1 MGYIVSSA
9 RYSTSVQEYLFFE
22 GRAMSELVP
31 AQPMGR
37 SMSPQE
43 QITTPFPSWP
53 MGEGQSMGLRDFCHL
68 LLKHLRLIAVCF
80 LGALMFTGLAMAMI
94 TPTYTATTTLLL
106 ERQIPQILE
115 FREVVAESAESN
127 RFSTEYDFYKTQ
139 YEVLKSRT
147 LAARIIQDQH
157 LETSPIFAVSG
168 TDKGIVARTWGHAK
182 GWLMGLGALKGF
194 AQTSPRPEGKHLS
207 AIKAELI
214 DAYLA
219 MLEVQPTRQTQL
231 VKIAFHTPDPQ
242 LSVRLADAHAEGYIR
257 RGIELRI
264 RANEEAQRF
273 LEERLVELK
282 DRVEK
287 SEAVLNRYR
296 RHKGIISLNDKENI
310 VVDRLT
316 DLNRRL
322 TEAEAERIDIEG
334 QVRLIHK
341 GHYVSLPAVINNSLV
356 QSLTRELARLE
367 GEQAH
372 LASLFKSDY
381 PRLAQ
386 LQAQVGETRKRLQR
400 EIQRVVA
407 GLNSAYQAANAKER
421 KLRTEM
427 EEQKVAALQLKDA
440 SVNYAILAREVD
452 TNRQLYDST
461 LQRMKEMS
469 VAAELRASNVS
480 IIDKAEVP
488 RQPSSPKVR
497 KNLLL
502 GMFLGLIGGVGLA
515 YLREYLDNTLKTAEE
530 VERYLGLPNLAVV
543 PDFLALS
550 RRGQVLWTFPSVC
563 RQIPGAPAA
572 DRDLILAHRAFSAM
586 VEAYGNLRAA
596 ILLSRAEESP
606 KLVLFTSAMHGE
618 GKTTTVTNTA
628 LVFARLGG
636 NVLIIDADL
645 RHSRCHK
652 VLGLEHGP
660 GLTELLTGLR
670 ELPELIRQTHIARLY
685 LLDSG
690 SMSPDPAE
698 LLGSQ
703 KMRDVLAALRE
714 RFDYILIDAPPMIP
728 VSDAMLLST
737 MVDGVVLVV
746 AAQTTPKQLVWEA
759 RMRLSYAR
767 ARILGAALNRVNIGL
782 GHYRYD
788 YWTYAEHNG
797 PTVRKEVRL
806 EDKQ

>member
-9 RYSTSVQEYLFFE
+9 RYSTSVQQYLFIE
-22 GRAMSELVP
+22 GLAMSELVP
-31 AQPMGR
+31 AQPMWR
-37 SMSPQE
+37 PMSPQE

-53 MGEGQSMGLRDFCHL
+53 VGEGQSMGLRDFCHI
-68 LLKHLRLIAVCF
+68 LLKHFRLIAVCF
-80 LGALMFTGLAMAMI
+80 LGALILTGLAMVMI

-106 ERQIPQILE
+106 ERQIPQVLE
-115 FREVVAESAESN
+115 FREVMAESAESN

-147 LAARIIQDQH
+147 LAARIIQEQH
-157 LETSPIFAVSG
+157 LETSSVF
-168 TDKGIVARTWGHAK
+168 
-182 GWLMGLGALKGF
+182 KGF
-194 AQTSPRPEGKHLS
+194 AQTSPRPEGEHLS
-207 AIKAELI
+207 AINAELI

-219 MLEVQPTRQTQL
+219 MLEVQSTRQTQL

-242 LSVRLADAHAEGYIR
+242 LSARLADAHAEGYIR
-257 RGIELRI
+257 RGIELRT
-264 RANEEAQRF
+264 RAHEEAQRF

-341 GHYVSLPAVINNSLV
+341 GHDVSLPAVINNPLV

-386 LQAQVGETRKRLQR
+386 LQAQVGEARKRLQR

-407 GLNSAYQAANAKER
+407 GLDSAYQAANAKER

-440 SVNYAILAREVD
+440 SVNYAILVREVD

-461 LQRMKEMS
+461 LQRMKEMG

-488 RQPSSPKVR
+488 RQPSSPKIGN
-497 KNLLL
+497 NLLM
-502 GMFLGLIGGVGLA
+502 GMFLGLMGGVGLA
-515 YLREYLDNTLKTAEE
+515 CLREYLDNTLKTAEE
-530 VERYLGLPNLAVV
+530 AERYLGLPNLAVI

-550 RRGQVLWTFPSVC
+550 RRGRVLWTFPSIC
-563 RQIPGAPAA
+563 RQVLGAPAA
-572 DRDLILAHRAFSAM
+572 DRDLILARRAFSAM
-586 VEAYGNLRAA
+586 TEAYGNLRTA
-596 ILLSRAEESP
+596 ILLSSAEESP
-606 KLVLFTSAMHGE
+606 KLMLFTSAMHGE
-618 GKTTTVTNTA
+618 GKTTTVANTA

-645 RHSRCHK
+645 RHSHCHK

-660 GLTELLTGLR
+660 GLAELLTGLR
-670 ELPELIRQTHIARLY
+670 ELPELIRQTHIERLF
-685 LLDSG
+685 LLGSG

-703 KMRDVLAALRE
+703 KMRDILAALRE
-714 RFDYILIDAPPMIP
+714 RFDYILIDAPPIIP

-737 MVDGVVLVV
+737 MVDGVVLLVG
-746 AAQTTPKQLVWEA
+746 AQTTPKQLVWEA
-759 RMRLSYAR
+759 RTRLSYAR
-767 ARILGAALNRVNIGL
+767 AGILGAALNRVNVGS
-782 GHYRYD
+782 GHYEYD
-788 YWTYAEHNG
+788 YWTYAEHNS
-797 PTVRKEVRL
+797 PIVRKEVRL
-806 EDKQ
+806 EDKHSR

>member
-31 AQPMGR
+31 SQPMWR

-53 MGEGQSMGLRDFCHL
+53 VGEGQSMGLRDFCHL
-68 LLKHLRLIAVCF
+68 LLKHFRLIAVCF
-80 LGALMFTGLAMAMI
+80 LGALIFTGLAMVMI

-106 ERQIPQILE
+106 ERQIPQVLE
-115 FREVVAESAESN
+115 FREVMAESAESN
-127 RFSTEYDFYKTQ
+127 RFSTEHDFYKTQ

-147 LAARIIQDQH
+147 LAARIIQEQH
-157 LETSPIFAVSG
+157 LETSSVFAVRG

-182 GWLMGLGALKGF
+182 GWLIGLGTLKGF
-194 AQTSPRPEGKHLS
+194 AQTSPRPEGEHLS

-242 LSVRLADAHAEGYIR
+242 LSARLADAHAEGYIR

-264 RANEEAQRF
+264 RAHEEARRF

-282 DRVEK
+282 DRVEQ

-440 SVNYAILAREVD
+440 SVHYAILAREVD

-461 LQRMKEMS
+461 LQRMKEMG

-488 RQPSSPKVR
+488 RQPSSPKIGN
-497 KNLLL
+497 NLLL
-502 GMFLGLIGGVGLA
+502 GMFLGLMGGVGLA
-515 YLREYLDNTLKTAEE
+515 CLREYLDNTLKTAEE
-530 VERYLGLPNLAVV
+530 AERYLGLPNLAVI

-550 RRGQVLWTFPSVC
+550 RRGQALWTFPSIC
-563 RQIPGAPAA
+563 RQISRTPAA

-596 ILLSRAEESP
+596 ILLSSAEESP

-645 RHSRCHK
+645 RHSHCHK

-670 ELPELIRQTHIARLY
+670 ELPDLIRQTHIERLY

-690 SMSPDPAE
+690 SMSPDSAE

-703 KMRDVLAALRE
+703 KMRDVLAVLRE

-737 MVDGVVLVV
+737 MVDGVVLLVG
-746 AAQTTPKQLVWEA
+746 AQTPKQLVWGA

-767 ARILGAALNRVNIGL
+767 ARILGAALNRANIGL
-782 GHYRYD
+782 DHYRYD